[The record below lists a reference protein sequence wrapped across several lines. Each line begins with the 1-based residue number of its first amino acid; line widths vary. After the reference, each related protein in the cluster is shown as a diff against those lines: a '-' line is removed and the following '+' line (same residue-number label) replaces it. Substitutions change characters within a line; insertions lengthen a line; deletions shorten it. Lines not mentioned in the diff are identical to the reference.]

1 MRQMSAGGQNGAE
14 LLMIGGPGGGRRR
27 CCEPRSGVGSV
38 GGGLGSVSGG
48 LGSVGGGLGS
58 VSGGAKVMREEEMVD
73 VGAFSL
79 RRRPKTRTENGKTI
93 ELHQFFVW
101 GKTIAPLRLIILL
114 CGGETNTP
122 LGTSR
127 PL

>member
-48 LGSVGGGLGS
+48 LGSV
-58 VSGGAKVMREEEMVD
+58 SGGAKVMREEEMVD

-79 RRRPKTRTENGKTI
+79 RRRPKIRTENGKTI
-93 ELHQFFVW
+93 ELHQFYVW

-114 CGGETNTP
+114 CGG
-122 LGTSR
+122 GDKYTSR
-127 PL
+127 YRFH